1 MSLVSHDL
9 ANPPAV
15 YKNSTV
21 LFSYHVKKVTLKPWV
36 AKYLDS
42 VPLKLKWELESPEGD
57 LVPEPQLPSLI
68 TKWESDS
75 FKLEGTQASNV
86 DTIFLLAQTVRESDN
101 LILNGSNLKVSL
113 VIDNSTNVVV
123 GTCTCNLEEFK
134 VRSRFNPHSFELMN
148 ESKMFIG
155 YVDIFYVSQ
164 QRWVRINKASLPMIN
179 KKETEYNSSPES
191 SLNTS
196 SASGRRTEDG
206 TTLSCS
212 SYGDTETPF
221 SSVNSPREDYVLIF
235 WNSTNTCFVKSNPND
250 VQLQL
255 LFMFIKTCLIDGDS
269 PNSSIPFELGD
280 IRPEEPFEVL
290 KKFSS
295 MKQLSYKDA
304 KHLMHIPHSQRTSS
318 NKSSSE
324 NNIFTLEDDEKMS
337 TTDESN
343 FEIQHSSRLYTESVP
358 STQRMLSGVDIN
370 DPASFYN
377 FISKQ
382 NKHFQ
387 TLLSKRFLSPTSSLN
402 TTTSSVSNKFTS
414 QASKKTRY
422 LSQSQS
428 FDDESTRY
436 NSLPT
441 YSKSIE
447 TVASYADITQKTT
460 NTMTTGLVSYRNEG
474 AATVDEESLTIG
486 DATATT
492 TKTLNTNRTFQDK
505 YKQNTTKTN
514 LYDIDENAANVYM
527 KDRDVPT
534 IGNGNVT
541 SAAEQEK
548 AQESADA
555 VEKPDQVKSVQ
566 QAEASESS
574 VESEQEKAESADG
587 SSYATKKSDASFVT
601 PTKSSITVYS
611 IYSPRDYIEGLSAA
625 SESADDT
632 DVGSESASRTSE
644 SPSNTKPAFYDK
656 YFFGEDKKPDGQAKY
671 AYYGSDSEIDAAGL
685 LAGYRQTEDL
695 QVNRALHCERSLLNF
710 ETISKDLQTIGEL
723 KSAADPELGSFDS
736 ALIFKA
742 LQDAQILR
750 VQGQTLPTS
759 AYLKFFLRYLRCYN
773 QKRVPIVVYLQ
784 IITFKQLDTMK
795 RISSSSSEILRFIN
809 VALEALIYEL
819 QVSTSMNLGGPE
831 GARGLLFQRSASF
844 NGKAESDEETDLFM
858 FDSENDRVDFAEFE
872 TNSAFSGDEYV
883 VFQNILAK
891 ISEEAHSLDTRSL
904 VYVSRL
910 NSPPVKNRGCI
921 FRINA
926 LKVVFYRTFCGR
938 RKLLSNGH
946 TLKL

>member
-1 MSLVSHDL
+1 MSLVSHNL

-36 AKYLDS
+36 TKYLDS
-42 VPLKLKWELESPEGD
+42 VPLKLKWELESPEGH
-57 LVPEPQLPSLI
+57 LVLEPQLPTLI

-86 DTIFLLAQTVRESDN
+86 DTIFLLAQTIRDRDSLV
-101 LILNGSNLKVSL
+101 LNGTNLKVSL

-123 GTCTCNLEEFK
+123 GTCTCSLETFK

-164 QRWVRINKASLPMIN
+164 QRWVRINKGSLPMIN

-191 SLNTS
+191 NVNTS
-196 SASGRRTEDG
+196 SVSERRTEDG

-212 SYGDTETPF
+212 SYGDTESPF
-221 SSVNSPREDYVLIF
+221 SANSPREDYVLIF
-235 WNSTNTCFVKSNPND
+235 WNSTNTCFVKNNPND

-269 PNSSIPFELGD
+269 PNSTIPFELGD
-280 IRPEEPFEVL
+280 IRPDEPFEVL
-290 KKFSS
+290 KKFSSS

-304 KHLMHIPHSQRTSS
+304 KHFMHIPHSQRTSS

-358 STQRMLSGVDIN
+358 STQRLMSDVDVN

-402 TTTSSVSNKFTS
+402 TTTSSISNKFSS
-414 QASKKTRY
+414 QGTKKTRY

-428 FDDESTRY
+428 FDDDSTRY

-447 TVASYADITQKTT
+447 TVASYVDITQKTT

-474 AATVDEESLTIG
+474 TATVDEESLTIG

-492 TKTLNTNRTFQDK
+492 TNTFNTNRTFQEK
-505 YKQNTTKTN
+505 YNQSTTKTN
-514 LYDIDENAANVYM
+514 LYDIDENAVNMYT
-527 KDRDVPT
+527 KDRDLPT
-534 IGNGNVT
+534 SGDVSMTNI
-541 SAAEQEK
+541 AEDENPQEN
-548 AQESADA
+548 SDA
-555 VEKPDQVKSVQ
+555 VDKLDKVKTVQ
-566 QAEASESS
+566 QAEAPEASDDSEH
-574 VESEQEKAESADG
+574 EKAESSGG
-587 SSYATKKSDASFVT
+587 SSYVTKKSNSSFVT

-611 IYSPRDYIEGLSAA
+611 IYSPRDYMEGLSAA
-625 SESADDT
+625 SESADSDL
-632 DVGSESASRTSE
+632 GSESASRTSE
-644 SPSNTKPAFYDK
+644 SPSNTKTGFYDK
-656 YFFGEDKKPDGQAKY
+656 YFFGEDKKPDGHLKY
-671 AYYGSDSEIDAAGL
+671 AYYSSDSESDPVGML
-685 LAGYRQTEDL
+685 SGYRPTEDL

-710 ETISKDLQTIGEL
+710 DTISKDLQTIGEL
-723 KSAADPELGSFDS
+723 KSTTDPELGSFDS
-736 ALIFKA
+736 TLIFKA

-809 VALEALIYEL
+809 IALEALIYEL
-819 QVSTSMNLGGPE
+819 QVSTSMNVGASE

-844 NGKAESDEETDLFM
+844 NNKAESDEETDLFM
-858 FDSENDRVDFAEFE
+858 FDSDNDRVDFGEFE

-891 ISEEAHSLDTRSL
+891 ISEEAHTLNTRSL

-921 FRINA
+921 FKINA
-926 LKVVFYRTFCGR
+926 LKIVFYRTFCGR